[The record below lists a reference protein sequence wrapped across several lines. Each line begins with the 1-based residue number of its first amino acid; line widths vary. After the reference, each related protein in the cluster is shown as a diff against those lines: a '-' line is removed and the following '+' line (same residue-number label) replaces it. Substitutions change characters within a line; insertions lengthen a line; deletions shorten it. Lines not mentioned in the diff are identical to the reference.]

1 MPMKNTCLAQRIQW
15 SLLLFALVPA
25 PSSAQDFVIVTELRR
40 FYSVTISGCEVQY
53 MSTIQPISVNFTDIT
68 YTPDGQL
75 WGISA
80 DGSLYHADP
89 VSGLTDFQGSIP
101 FGGFYTSLVA
111 DENGLIYT
119 VGASGDLYTFNPGDN
134 SFEYL
139 GNVGYGSAGD
149 LTFVSGQL
157 VMAATTNQMVAI
169 NLQDPSNSYPL
180 LNFSVGGSIYGI
192 VTFAE
197 TCDNTVTYASNDSGL
212 GTIYEIDF
220 EAEQLMPVCDVNQII
235 YGAASEQEFLAAA
248 PIEVG
253 NIEVSGTT
261 CADPAGSI
269 LVEASGGNGGL
280 FYSLDNENFQGS
292 GFFSGLSPGLYT
304 VFIID
309 DFGCTAEV
317 EAEVLSLDEPPS
329 LVNAAAFPATC
340 GLSNG
345 QILLEAEGGSLPY
358 QYSINGGSTFVS
370 SPFFQSLPPGEYTA
384 VVQDAEG
391 CTDEVALL
399 LTGSGVPA
407 VSEVSF
413 DLCSLPATAQAQI
426 TVTGGAAPYQFTLG
440 GLPAQGNGVFSDLPP
455 GSYELMVA
463 DATGCTLDTVIVVPE
478 PSPVILAGLSV
489 EPVSCLQPLGSAV
502 VSLASP
508 AVGAV
513 FQLNGGEPT
522 ENPVFAGLP
531 AADYNL
537 LIFSPAGCVLDTS
550 FSVPDL
556 NNGPQVA
563 EVGITNTSCGEENG
577 AIALTVSNG
586 QAPYTFQL
594 QGQPA
599 QPSGVFAGLPEGVY
613 ELAVTDAQGC
623 TVEAAAAVGGSEALA
638 LEAEVQACGPGR
650 SIVALLAAG
659 GSGAGLSFSADGGP
673 AQSAP
678 VFSGLSP
685 GIFQFTAT
693 DSDGCLAA
701 LEVGVPDAEAL
712 VLSLDFARGC
722 GPGESSLQVSG
733 SGGAGP
739 LSFELNGAL
748 GRNNGRFDSLS
759 AGVFQLTVSDSVGCV
774 SEVLEVE
781 VPGAEPLRMAILPLQ
796 PSRCGKPDGE
806 LQIEV
811 SGGAAPYRYFLGDQE
826 QNSSRWEGLVSG
838 AYVLQVVDAEGC
850 IRTAEGMVLGECP
863 VFVPGAFSP
872 NDDGRNDRFELFSGL
887 PFWVATYRIY
897 DRWGGLLYEA
907 NGFDGLADRQRYWDG
922 VSAGEPAPVGLY
934 TYQIEV
940 IRGDGRAEQ
949 LEGGVQ
955 LAR

>member
-1 MPMKNTCLAQRIQW
+1 MPMKNTCLAQSILW
-15 SLLLFALVPA
+15 SFILFGFLPA
-25 PSSAQDFVIVTELRR
+25 PAFAQDFVIVTELRR

-75 WGISA
+75 WGISS

-119 VGASGDLYTFNPGDN
+119 VAASGDLYTFSPSAN

-180 LNFSVGGSIYGI
+180 LNFSVGGSIYGV

-220 EAEQLMPVCDVNQII
+220 ETEQLMPVCDVFQII

-248 PIEVG
+248 PIEVA
-253 NIEVSGTT
+253 NVEISGTT

-269 LVEASGGNGGL
+269 FVEASGGNGGL

-340 GLSNG
+340 GLNNG

-391 CTDEVALL
+391 CTDEVAVLL
-399 LTGSGVPA
+399 SGSGVPE
-407 VSEVSF
+407 VSEASF
-413 DLCSLPATAQAQI
+413 DLCSLPATAQAEI
-426 TVTGGAAPYQFTLG
+426 IVTGGVEPYQFMLG
-440 GLPAQGNGVFSDLPP
+440 GLPAQDDGVFSGLAP
-455 GSYELMVA
+455 GSYQLMVA
-463 DATGCTLDTVIVVPE
+463 DATGCMLDTVIVVPV
-478 PSPVILAGLSV
+478 PSPVILTALSV

-508 AVGAV
+508 TAGAV

-522 ENPVFAGLP
+522 ENPVFTGLP

-550 FSVPDL
+550 FTVPDL
-556 NNGPQVA
+556 NDGPQVA
-563 EVGITNTSCGEENG
+563 AVDITNTSCGEENG
-577 AIALTVSNG
+577 EVALTVSNG
-586 QAPYTFQL
+586 QAPYAFQL

-599 QPSGVFAGLPEGVY
+599 QPGGVFTGLPAGVY

-623 TVEAAAAVGGSEALA
+623 TVEAAAAIGGSEAL
-638 LEAEVQACGPGR
+638 LLDAEVQACGPGR
-650 SIVALLAAG
+650 SIVTLLAAG
-659 GSGAGLSFSADGGP
+659 GSGAGLFFSANGGA
-673 AQSAP
+673 AQSGP

-685 GIFQFTAT
+685 GLFQFAAA
-693 DSDGCLAA
+693 DSDDCFAA
-701 LEVGVPDAEAL
+701 LEVEVPDAEAL
-712 VLSLDFARGC
+712 ALSLDFVRGC

-748 GRNNGRFDSLS
+748 ARNNGRFDSLA
-759 AGVFQLTVSDSVGCV
+759 AGIFQLTVSDSVGCI

-811 SGGAAPYRYFLGDQE
+811 SGGTAPYRYFQGDQE
-826 QNSSRWEGLVSG
+826 QNNSRWQGFGSGLYEFMV
-838 AYVLQVVDAEGC
+838 ADAQGC
-850 IRTAEGMVLGECP
+850 SRTAEGIVLGECP
-863 VFVPGAFSP
+863 VFVPSAFSP
-872 NDDGRNDRFELFSGL
+872 DDDGKNDRFELFSGL
-887 PFWVATYRIY
+887 GFWVATYRIY
-897 DRWGGLLYEA
+897 DRWGSLLYQA
-907 NGFDGLADRQRYWDG
+907 TDFDGLADRQRYWDG
-922 VSAGEPAPVGLY
+922 VSAGEPASVGLY

-940 IRGDGRAEQ
+940 IRADGKAEQ

-955 LAR
+955 LVR